1 MAVFRIVVAL
11 LPQVLL
17 VLIFGGRFD
26 LLGGLNRADAGFG
39 ILIALF
45 LVTPPATLVL
55 LVVEAVRY
63 FLGAKRDDARRCFLM
78 PAVAIFLFLEALAVD
93 VYILSMVRMH

>member
-1 MAVFRIVVAL
+1 MAGFRIVVAL

-26 LLGGLNRADAGFG
+26 LLGGLNRTDAGFG

-45 LVTPPATLVL
+45 LISPLATAAL
-55 LVVEAVRY
+55 LAVEFGRYLLHVRRKV
-63 FLGAKRDDARRCFLM
+63 AARSFLM
-78 PAVAIFLFLEALAVD
+78 PAVAIVLLLEALAVD
-93 VYILSMVRMH
+93 VYMLSLMRMH

>member
-1 MAVFRIVVAL
+1 MAVFRSVVAL

-17 VLIFGGRFD
+17 FLVFGGRFD
-26 LLGGLNRADAGFG
+26 LLGGLNRTDAGFG

-63 FLGAKRDDARRCFLM
+63 FLSTKRNDARRSFLM
-78 PAVAIFLFLEALAVD
+78 PAVAIVLLLEALVVD
-93 VYILSMVRMH
+93 VYILSLTRMH

>member
-1 MAVFRIVVAL
+1 MAGFRIVVAL

-26 LLGGLNRADAGFG
+26 LLGGLNRTDAGFG

-45 LVTPPATLVL
+45 LISPLATAALLAVEFGRYLL
-55 LVVEAVRY
+55 LVRRKVA
-63 FLGAKRDDARRCFLM
+63 ARSFLM
-78 PAVAIFLFLEALAVD
+78 PAVAIVLLLEALGVD
-93 VYILSMVRMH
+93 VYMLSLMRMH